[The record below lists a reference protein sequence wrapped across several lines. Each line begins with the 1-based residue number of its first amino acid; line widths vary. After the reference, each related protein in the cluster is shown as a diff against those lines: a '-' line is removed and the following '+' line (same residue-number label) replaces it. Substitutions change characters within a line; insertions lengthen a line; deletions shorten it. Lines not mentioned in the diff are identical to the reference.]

1 MTDGKIQNKSTYPT
15 VLNAENDRMVVAPK
29 VTPHYTLA
37 ELLAQCSEENMA
49 LAQEDHEW
57 LNAKPAG
64 KEAGATDI
72 TSF

>member
-1 MTDGKIQNKSTYPT
+1 
-15 VLNAENDRMVVAPK
+15 MVVAPK

-37 ELLAQCSEENMA
+37 KLLAQCSEENMA
-49 LAQEDHEW
+49 LTQEDNEW

-72 TSF
+72 